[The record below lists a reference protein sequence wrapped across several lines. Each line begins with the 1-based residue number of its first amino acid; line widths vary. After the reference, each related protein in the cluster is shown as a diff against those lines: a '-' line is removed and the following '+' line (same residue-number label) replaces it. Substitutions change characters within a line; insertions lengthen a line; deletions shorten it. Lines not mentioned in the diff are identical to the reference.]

1 MMKHIYVM
9 FLGGNRMKKVRISL
23 KILKM
28 YERYLKEEEKS
39 AATIEKYMRD
49 VKALY
54 EFLPEEKEVTKELLV
69 DFKQG
74 LIEKGYKTTSINSM
88 LVAVNRFLDY
98 INTPNYKIKLFKI
111 QKKIFCDEGKELT
124 KKEYDRLLSTAKA
137 NDDEKLCMLIQ
148 AICGTGIRVS
158 EHRYITVEAL
168 NIGKA
173 TVYNKGK
180 ERVILISKDLAKMLL
195 KYCKRNNIKSGPVF
209 ITKHGNPLDRSNVWT
224 AMKKLCE
231 KANVEVG
238 KVFPH
243 NLRHLFALTYYRLKR
258 DLVGLASLLGH
269 ASIETTRGYTRTN
282 EKECQRSLRKME
294 LISVQY

>member
-1 MMKHIYVM
+1 MSWEALSV
-9 FLGGNRMKKVRISL
+9 KKVKLNL
-23 KILKM
+23 KILKL

-74 LIEKGYKTTSINSM
+74 LIEKGYKTTSVNSM
-88 LVAVNRFLDY
+88 LVAVNRFLSY
-98 INTPNYKIKLFKI
+98 INTPHLKIKLFKI
-111 QKKIFCDEGKELT
+111 QKKIFCDEGRELT
-124 KKEYDRLLSTAKA
+124 KKEYDRLLQTAKA
-137 NDDEKLCMLIQ
+137 DNNEKLFMLIQ
-148 AICGTGIRVS
+148 AICATGIRVS
-158 EHRYITVEAL
+158 EHQYITVEAL
-168 NIGKA
+168 NSGKA

-180 ERVILISKDLAKMLL
+180 ERVILISKDLRKMLL
-195 KYCKRNNIKSGPVF
+195 KYCKRNNIESGSIFV
-209 ITKHGNPLDRSNVWT
+209 TKYGNPLDRSNVWT
-224 AMKKLCE
+224 AMKKLCQ

-282 EKECQRSLRKME
+282 ESECQRSLGKLE
-294 LISVQY
+294 LISFQY